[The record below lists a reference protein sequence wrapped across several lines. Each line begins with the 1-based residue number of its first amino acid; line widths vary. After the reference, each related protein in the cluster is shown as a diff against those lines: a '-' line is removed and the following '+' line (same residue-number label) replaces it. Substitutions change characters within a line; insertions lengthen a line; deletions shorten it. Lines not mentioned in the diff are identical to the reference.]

1 MTKSILRHALTL
13 ALLAPSCLFA
23 AFPDHEE
30 FDATLHV
37 PYRGTASEA
46 RDFTLRF
53 SYPGQGAGI
62 AAAWRLDVHDEAGKL
77 VRHWQGTAKAGD
89 GEESVTIAWDGR
101 DAAGTT
107 LRAGVYYATLGTAPG
122 TPTTLDASLL
132 AATSDHPL
140 RNIEPATIQTWP
152 LQIGEVAAAVLPA
165 FQAMAKTSRLGVA
178 HPDAVATPDS
188 VAFTVYYGDLHSQSN
203 HSDGGGPLATCHGAQ
218 NPLAAPFGPS
228 DAFQYAYDH
237 GLDILMSSEHNH
249 MFDGSTGTNS
259 SATPATAHNLYQSGL
274 SQAATFNQNH
284 PGFLA
289 LYGMEWGVISN
300 GGHMNIFGEN
310 SLYEW
315 EYNSS
320 NQLIGDIYT
329 PKSDYAAVYATMRA
343 RNVIGQFNHPD
354 TSGQFL
360 IGSTSLGYNADGD
373 EVMAL
378 SEVMNSSAFSVNTTE
393 TETSRSSY
401 ESAWKKM
408 LEAGYHVAPSTDQ
421 DNHCANWGA
430 SYTNRTAVLI
440 PNDTSLSTDSFMEA
454 LRARRVFAT
463 MDKTAQL
470 VLTSG
475 DYVMGARFDNA
486 GPLNLNVLYSNASG
500 HSANLVQIYEGV
512 PGRNGTATVASTT
525 AIATLNPTLGLHYYY
540 AKITQDDGKLL
551 WSAPVWVR
559 QIDPSDVVFRDGFG
573 AQ

>member
-1 MTKSILRHALTL
+1 
-13 ALLAPSCLFA
+13 
-23 AFPDHEE
+23 
-30 FDATLHV
+30 
-37 PYRGTASEA
+37 
-46 RDFTLRF
+46 
-53 SYPGQGAGI
+53 
-62 AAAWRLDVHDEAGKL
+62 
-77 VRHWQGTAKAGD
+77 
-89 GEESVTIAWDGR
+89 
-101 DAAGTT
+101 
-107 LRAGVYYATLGTAPG
+107 
-122 TPTTLDASLL
+122 
-132 AATSDHPL
+132 
-140 RNIEPATIQTWP
+140 
-152 LQIGEVAAAVLPA
+152 
-165 FQAMAKTSRLGVA
+165 
-178 HPDAVATPDS
+178 
-188 VAFTVYYGDLHSQSN
+188 
-203 HSDGGGPLATCHGAQ
+203 
-218 NPLAAPFGPS
+218 
-228 DAFQYAYDH
+228 
-237 GLDILMSSEHNH
+237 MSSEHNH

-259 SATPATAHNLYQSGL
+259 SATTATAHNLFQSGL